1 MKMMAMSLNYSVSYM
16 MITGFLTHYFIMSN
30 VMTNDVANITNN
42 LSKIYLSLVMAFIMG
57 ILEVLMFDMHNQTIS
72 LKYYIPIFL
81 CFGTS
86 LWLYRKQIAVN
97 EANYLREM
105 IEHHDMAL
113 FTSKNLLDKP
123 NISPRV
129 RDFAK
134 KIINTQTKEIDEMK
148 QLIQTDGQK

>member
-1 MKMMAMSLNYSVSYM
+1 MISMSLSYSVSYM
-16 MITGFLTHYFIMSN
+16 LITGFLTHYFIMSN

-57 ILEVLMFDMHNQTIS
+57 ILEVLMYDLHNKTVSIQ
-72 LKYYIPIFL
+72 YYTPLFL
-81 CFGTS
+81 FFIAAV
-86 LWLYRKQIAVN
+86 WFYRKQISVN

-123 NISPRV
+123 NIAPNV
-129 RDFAK
+129 RKFAE

-148 QLIQTDGQK
+148 QLIQQDNTK